1 MKRKLKLCTY
11 QKKKCRKNQI
21 QFYETRGFIYSIF
34 INLTKEDL
42 QVIEELYENKRTKK
56 TLGKLLRAIYEDLIN
71 QQK

>member
-11 QKKKCRKNQI
+11 QRKVCRKNQI

-42 QVIEELYENKRTKK
+42 QVIKELNENKRTKK
-56 TLGKLLRAIYEDLIN
+56 TLGKLLRVIYEDLIN